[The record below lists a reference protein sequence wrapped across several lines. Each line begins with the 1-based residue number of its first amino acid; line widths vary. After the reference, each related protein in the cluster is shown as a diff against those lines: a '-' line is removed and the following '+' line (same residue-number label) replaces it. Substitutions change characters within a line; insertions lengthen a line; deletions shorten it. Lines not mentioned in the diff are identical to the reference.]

1 MFFCEFCEIYK
12 NTFLKTTSWRLL
24 LTDLCLIVFNV
35 WFPLKG
41 HIFFKR
47 VSTIFYIS
55 RKKHLKA
62 LFWKRIIKNPRKLQ
76 INFCFWIQFLFMEII
91 LKNKRDVELFT
102 RPFSGSQIFLKLR
115 SSHRRCSVKK
125 GVLKNFVNFTGKHLC
140 WCLFLITSGLQL
152 Y

>member
-12 NTFLKTTSWRLL
+12 NTFFKDHLRTTASGWFMSYRFQRL
-24 LTDLCLIVFNV
+24 
-35 WFPLKG
+35 
-41 HIFFKR
+41 
-47 VSTIFYIS
+47 VSIERSYILQACVHYFLYFT
-55 RKKHLKA
+55 KKA
-62 LFWKRIIKNPRKLQ
+62 FFWKRIIKNPRKLQ

-125 GVLKNFVNFTGKHLC
+125 GVLKNSVNFTGKHLC